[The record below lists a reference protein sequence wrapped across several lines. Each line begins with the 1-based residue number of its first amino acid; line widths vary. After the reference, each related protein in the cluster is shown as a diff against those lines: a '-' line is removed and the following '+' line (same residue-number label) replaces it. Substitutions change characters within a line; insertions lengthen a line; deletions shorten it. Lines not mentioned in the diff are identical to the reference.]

1 MRAGSL
7 FSGCGLADYGLHQA
21 GFELAWACEIEKQPR
36 AVLRRHFPKAEIHF
50 DVKEMT
56 GGTLEPVELLFFGSP
71 CQDLSVAGKRA
82 GLAGERSGLFAE
94 AMRIVDE
101 MDAPPRICVW
111 ENVCGALSSNK
122 GADFATVLT
131 EMGKRWSGVAYRVL
145 DLQWFGVP
153 QRRRRVFVVGHSGGW
168 RSAAEV
174 LFERE
179 GLRRNPPT
187 RRKAGQGVAGNVDAR
202 SHWSGGPHPALNQ
215 SAKNSGGVGCSNQ
228 ELFSQQGAY
237 LVPHIATTVGGGA
250 PYSRTGNSRVESE
263 VVVGALSCNTGPNG
277 HDAGNFACNQAVDA
291 GHVIPCAY
299 TTKLHN
305 TKSNQAGK
313 FYEEYSPSLQHNS
326 PAPAVFV
333 TGDVAHCL
341 RGEGFDASED
351 GTGRGTPIVPVACL
365 DVAGT
370 MKACAGKS
378 GGWSNSA
385 DHAAAGYMIPVAF
398 PARLSGTQCASAV
411 RRLMPVECE
420 RLMGAPDGYTA
431 WGIDDNGN
439 RVEMADSPRYKMI
452 GNGVGV
458 PHSRWIGKRIVE
470 QSK

>member
-1 MRAGSL
+1 MKVGSL

-168 RSAAEV
+168 RSAAEI

-187 RRKAGQGVAGNVDAR
+187 RRKAGEGFAR
-202 SHWSGGPHPALNQ
+202 
-215 SAKNSGGVGCSNQ
+215 
-228 ELFSQQGAY
+228 
-237 LVPHIATTVGGGA
+237 
-250 PYSRTGNSRVESE
+250 
-263 VVVGALSCNTGPNG
+263 
-277 HDAGNFACNQAVDA
+277 
-291 GHVIPCAY
+291 
-299 TTKLHN
+299 
-305 TKSNQAGK
+305 
-313 FYEEYSPSLQHNS
+313 
-326 PAPAVFV
+326 
-333 TGDVAHCL
+333 DVAPSIGANYGKQPDSSDTSL
-341 RGEGFDASED
+341 GPMLLPVIYQDSEFGCKPY
-351 GTGRGTPIVPVACL
+351 GTAGSMRAGRIPEHQMVLEPVCYGLQTDVTPKFNENLSFTLKQPS
-365 DVAGT
+365 
-370 MKACAGKS
+370 KS
-378 GGWSNSA
+378 GGGQPAAVAIQEVGKRTGKSTTDPRAGIGISA
-385 DHAAAGYMIPVAF
+385 PGDPMYT
-398 PARLSGTQCASAV
+398 LQSGAQHGVGVGMAV
-411 RRLMPVECE
+411 RRLTPTECE

-431 WGIDDNGN
+431 WGIDGNGK
-439 RVEMADSPRYKMI
+439 RVDMADGPRYKMI

-458 PHSRWIGKRIVE
+458 PHSRWIGKRALA
-470 QSK
+470 SLNK